1 MSTNKHFYLLDENNN
16 ISSFADYKFDKNAL
30 EAQDEIIQGYDG
42 RYYFASQC
50 PQQPLEEL
58 KLIKREEINQAR
70 DAAEQGGFEYLG
82 KTFDSDQ
89 ISAQRISMAA
99 QAMALA
105 DDTAKITWTCQDNT
119 TIDLNKTQLVG
130 MVAALAEWS
139 NTCHQKATALK
150 AKIEAAQTAEELEN
164 ITWEDKP
171 AILS

>member
-150 AKIEAAQTAEELEN
+150 AEVEKAQTKEELDK
-164 ITWEDKP
+164 ITW
-171 AILS
+171 

>member
-1 MSTNKHFYLLDENNN
+1 MSTNEHFYLLDENNN

-105 DDTAKITWTCQDNT
+105 PEGTTITWTCQDNT
-119 TIDLNKTQLVG
+119 TIDLTAQELVG
-130 MVAALAEWS
+130 LVVALAEWS

-150 AKIEAAQTAEELEN
+150 AQIDAAKTAEELEK
-164 ITWEDKP
+164 ITWSDKD
-171 AILS
+171 

>member
-70 DAAEQGGFEYLG
+70 DAAEQGGFEYMGKIFPLKEFQWLRRLWLLLMIQQKLLG
-82 KTFDSDQ
+82 LVKT
-89 ISAQRISMAA
+89 
-99 QAMALA
+99 
-105 DDTAKITWTCQDNT
+105 TP
-119 TIDLNKTQLVG
+119 QL
-130 MVAALAEWS
+130 
-139 NTCHQKATALK
+139 T
-150 AKIEAAQTAEELEN
+150 
-164 ITWEDKP
+164 
-171 AILS
+171 

>member
-70 DAAEQGGFEYLG
+70 NAAEQGGFMYLG
-82 KTFDSDQ
+82 KAFDSDQ

-99 QAMALA
+99 QAMANA
-105 DDTAKITWTCQDNT
+105 PEGTTITWTCQDNT
-119 TIDLNKTQLVG
+119 TIDLNAEQLTGLV
-130 MVAALAEWS
+130 VALAAWS
-139 NTCHQKATALK
+139 NECHQKATYLK
-150 AKIEAAQTAEELEN
+150 AQIDAAKTAEELEK
-164 ITWEDKP
+164 ITWSRKD
-171 AILS
+171 

>member
-150 AKIEAAQTAEELEN
+150 AEVEKAKTKEELEK
-164 ITWEDKP
+164 ITWSDKD
-171 AILS
+171 

>member
-82 KTFDSDQ
+82 KTFDSDP
-89 ISAQRISMAA
+89 ISCQRISTAA
-99 QAMALA
+99 QAMAFA
-105 DDTAKITWTCQDNT
+105 PEETAIVWTCQDNT
-119 TIDLNKTQLVG
+119 TISLNKTQLAG
-130 MVAALAEWS
+130 LVAALAMHS

-150 AKIEAAQTAEELEN
+150 AEVEKAKSKEELEK
-164 ITWEDKP
+164 ITWGEK
-171 AILS
+171 I

>member
-150 AKIEAAQTAEELEN
+150 AEVEKAKSKEELEK
-164 ITWEDKP
+164 ITWGEK
-171 AILS
+171 I